1 MSRNDY
7 LEDSEDMPD
16 DEGIPDFPE
25 ADIPDFPEEESPAC
39 PSPSQ
44 ASRFVSSPGSP
55 RPAPPQN
62 FMPGLD
68 MATGKTMCQA
78 GVAGLNKVIAAA
90 EDAMPP
96 GGMPVASE
104 RAGGESRRTRLK
116 RKAGEITR
124 SAAEDFALLTTR
136 TSSMRYA
143 ADFLST
149 VGNVSFSDV
158 MPKYIPNHLN
168 TSNYI

>member
-7 LEDSEDMPD
+7 LDDSED
-16 DEGIPDFPE
+16 IPD
-25 ADIPDFPEEESPAC
+25 DIPDFPEEDTPAC
-39 PSPSQ
+39 PIPSQ
-44 ASRFVSSPGSP
+44 PSRFLSSPGSP

-62 FMPGLD
+62 SMPGWD
-68 MATGKTMCQA
+68 MAKTMCKA
-78 GVAGLNKVIAAA
+78 GGPGLNKVIAAA

-96 GGMPVASE
+96 GCMPVASE
-104 RAGGESRRTRLK
+104 RAGGESRRTGLK

-158 MPKYIPNHLN
+158 MPKYTI
-168 TSNYI
+168 

>member
-7 LEDSEDMPD
+7 LDDSED
-16 DEGIPDFPE
+16 IPD
-25 ADIPDFPEEESPAC
+25 DIPDFPEEDTPAC
-39 PSPSQ
+39 PIPSQ
-44 ASRFVSSPGSP
+44 ALRFLSSESRGSQ
-55 RPAPPQN
+55 RPAPPRN
-62 FMPGLD
+62 SMPGWD
-68 MATGKTMCQA
+68 MAKTMGKA
-78 GVAGLNKVIAAA
+78 DGAGLKKVIAAA

-104 RAGGESRRTRLK
+104 RAGGESRRTGLK

-158 MPKYIPNHLN
+158 MPKYIPKHLN

>member
-1 MSRNDY
+1 MS
-7 LEDSEDMPD
+7 
-16 DEGIPDFPE
+16 
-25 ADIPDFPEEESPAC
+25 SP
-39 PSPSQ
+39 
-44 ASRFVSSPGSP
+44 SSPGSP
-55 RPAPPQN
+55 RPGPANQNYAPPQN
-62 FMPGLD
+62 SMPGWD
-68 MATGKTMCQA
+68 MAKTMCQA
-78 GVAGLNKVIAAA
+78 GGAGLNKVIAAA

-104 RAGGESRRTRLK
+104 RAGGESRRTGLK

-158 MPKYIPNHLN
+158 MPKYIPKHLN
-168 TSNYI
+168 TSNYF